1 MPKHAGATANNPNMQ
16 KKNRRREPAVL
27 SLSRNRGVRQTD
39 RGLTLAS
46 FKPALRLID
55 DVYAALTA
63 HNAAVAV
70 ALFERTERVCDLHD
84 GLSSIAAR
92 ERQCCCNLVVRYE
105 PKGGEF
111 HGGRYWDRT
120 SDPFDVNEVLYR

>member
-1 MPKHAGATANNPNMQ
+1 MSDQPTK
-16 KKNRRREPAVL
+16 
-27 SLSRNRGVRQTD
+27 
-39 RGLTLAS
+39 LTLAG
-46 FKPALRLID
+46 FEPALRLVD

-70 ALFERTERVCDLHD
+70 AILERTERVSDLHD

-92 ERQCCCNLVVRYE
+92 ERQCCCCPVVRYE
-105 PKGGEF
+105 PKGGEI